1 MNDLALFNDLF
12 NDFGDD
18 GYTMPA
24 FSYKKMFHM
33 PKVDVKE
40 NKENYTLTMD
50 MPGKT
55 DKDVDI
61 ELNQNVLTVSSKYEV
76 KKEEKSDKKDETKWL
91 IRERTVSSF
100 KRSFTLP
107 DDVDS
112 EKLTA
117 NVKDGVLTVSMPRK
131 ALAQPKH
138 IAITK
143 A

>member
-40 NKENYTLTMD
+40 NKEHYTLTMD

-61 ELNQNVLTVSSKYEV
+61 ELNQNVLTVSSKDEV

-138 IAITK
+138 IAITS

>member
-1 MNDLALFNDLF
+1 MNELALFNDLF

-18 GYTMPA
+18 GYTMPS
-24 FSYKKMFHM
+24 FNYRKMFQL

-40 NKENYTLTMD
+40 DKESYTLTME

-55 DKDVDI
+55 DKDVDV
-61 ELNQNVLTVSSKYEV
+61 ELNQNVLTVSSKKED

-91 IRERTVSSF
+91 IRERTYSSF

-107 DDVDS
+107 EDVNS

-117 NVKDGVLTVSMPRK
+117 SVKDGVLTVCMPRK
-131 ALAQPKH
+131 TQAQPKK
-138 IAITK
+138 IAITC

>member
-1 MNDLALFNDLF
+1 MNELALFNDLF

-18 GYTMPA
+18 GYTMPS
-24 FSYKKMFHM
+24 FNYRKMFQL

-40 NKENYTLTMD
+40 DKESYTLTME

-55 DKDVDI
+55 DKDVDV
-61 ELNQNVLTVSSKYEV
+61 ELNQNVLTVSSKKED

-91 IRERTVSSF
+91 IRERTYSSF

-107 DDVDS
+107 DDVNS
-112 EKLTA
+112 EKLSA
-117 NVKDGVLTVSMPRK
+117 SVKDGVLTVCMPRK
-131 ALAQPKH
+131 TQAQPKK
-138 IAITK
+138 IAITC

>member
-61 ELNQNVLTVSSKYEV
+61 ELNQNVLTVSSK
-76 KKEEKSDKKDETKWL
+76 DEGKKWL

-117 NVKDGVLTVSMPRK
+117 NVKNGVLTVSMPRK

-138 IAITK
+138 IAITN

>member
-33 PKVDVKE
+33 PKVGVKE

-61 ELNQNVLTVSSKYEV
+61 ELNQNVLTVSSKDEV

>member
-40 NKENYTLTMD
+40 NKENNTKTMN

-61 ELNQNVLTVSSKYEV
+61 ELNQNVLTVSSKDEV

>member
-40 NKENYTLTMD
+40 SKENYTLTMD

-61 ELNQNVLTVSSKYEV
+61 ELNQNVLTVSSKDEV

-138 IAITK
+138 IAITS

>member
-33 PKVDVKE
+33 PKVYVKE

-61 ELNQNVLTVSSKYEV
+61 ELNQNVLTVSSKDEV

>member
-1 MNDLALFNDLF
+1 MNDLALFNDLL

-61 ELNQNVLTVSSKYEV
+61 ELNQNVLTVSSKDEV
-76 KKEEKSDKKDETKWL
+76 KKEEKSDKKDEAKWL

-117 NVKDGVLTVSMPRK
+117 NVKNGVLTVSMPRK

-138 IAITK
+138 IAITN

>member
-1 MNDLALFNDLF
+1 
-12 NDFGDD
+12 
-18 GYTMPA
+18 
-24 FSYKKMFHM
+24 
-33 PKVDVKE
+33 
-40 NKENYTLTMD
+40 MD

-61 ELNQNVLTVSSKYEV
+61 ELNQNVLTVSSKDEV

>member
-33 PKVDVKE
+33 PKVDVKA

-61 ELNQNVLTVSSKYEV
+61 ELNQNVLTVSSKDEV

>member
-40 NKENYTLTMD
+40 NKENYTQTMD

-61 ELNQNVLTVSSKYEV
+61 ELNQNVLTVSSKDEV

-107 DDVDS
+107 DDADS

>member
-18 GYTMPA
+18 GYTMTA
-24 FSYKKMFHM
+24 FSYKKMLNM
-33 PKVDVKE
+33 TKVDVKE

-61 ELNQNVLTVSSKYEV
+61 ELNQNVLTVSSKDEV

>member
-61 ELNQNVLTVSSKYEV
+61 ELNQNVLTVSS
-76 KKEEKSDKKDETKWL
+76 
-91 IRERTVSSF
+91 F

-117 NVKDGVLTVSMPRK
+117 NVKNGVLTVSMPRK

-138 IAITK
+138 IAITN

>member
-61 ELNQNVLTVSSKYEV
+61 ELNQNVLTVSSKDEV

-100 KRSFTLP
+100 KRKLLRTFPISKLSIITIFYLTIHQ
-107 DDVDS
+107 VS
-112 EKLTA
+112 EKLQ
-117 NVKDGVLTVSMPRK
+117 NLFHFRSVWQS
-131 ALAQPKH
+131 
-138 IAITK
+138 
-143 A
+143 

>member
-1 MNDLALFNDLF
+1 
-12 NDFGDD
+12 
-18 GYTMPA
+18 
-24 FSYKKMFHM
+24 
-33 PKVDVKE
+33 
-40 NKENYTLTMD
+40 MD

-61 ELNQNVLTVSSKYEV
+61 ELNQNVLTVSSKDEV

-138 IAITK
+138 IAITS